1 MPIDTSGFDDLIDK
15 LDEIQ
20 ESVNNLDGQQVSFDE
35 LFPRPFMQRHTDADD
50 IEEFFERSQWNI
62 DSNEDFEAI
71 PEIELD
77 RYVDQHSE
85 FRTWEQMQTK
95 AANEWTSRQL
105 NF

>member
-1 MPIDTSGFDDLIDK
+1 MPSGFDDLTDK
-15 LDEIQ
+15 LDEMQ
-20 ESVNNLDGQQVSFDE
+20 ESANNLDGQRVSFDE

-50 IEEFFERSQWNI
+50 IEEFLEHSQWNI
-62 DSNEDFEAI
+62 DSNKDFEAI

-95 AANEWTSRQL
+95 AMNEWTSRQL
-105 NF
+105 NL